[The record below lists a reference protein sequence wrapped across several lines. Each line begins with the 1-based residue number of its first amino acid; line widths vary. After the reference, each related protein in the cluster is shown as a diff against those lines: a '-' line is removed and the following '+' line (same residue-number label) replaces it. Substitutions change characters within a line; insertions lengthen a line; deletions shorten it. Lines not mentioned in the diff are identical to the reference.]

1 MRKSSTARKAGS
13 NFEAC
18 AAEFLSMATGT
29 EIVRRVRHGAKDTGD
44 LHGIR
49 IGRHR
54 VVAEC
59 KDYTSRE
66 RMASWLAEADAER
79 GNDDALVGVVISHMR
94 GVSADRRSLSRMAA
108 QPVTMTL
115 LDLAALIVG
124 DRIEV
129 IENIKAYEAG
139 REGEPDEQ

>member
-1 MRKSSTARKAGS
+1 MRKPSTARKAGS

-18 AAEFLSMATGT
+18 AAEFLAMATGT

-59 KDYTSRE
+59 KDYAGRE
-66 RMASWLAEADAER
+66 HIAEWLREACVER
-79 GNDDALVGVVISHMR
+79 DNDDALVGVVVSKMR
-94 GVSADRRSLSRMAA
+94 GVPADRRCLSRMAA